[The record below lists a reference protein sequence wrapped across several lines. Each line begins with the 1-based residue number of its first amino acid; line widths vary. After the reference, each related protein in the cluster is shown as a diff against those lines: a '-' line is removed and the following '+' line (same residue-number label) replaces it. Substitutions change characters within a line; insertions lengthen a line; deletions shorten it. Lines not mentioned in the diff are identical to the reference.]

1 MKVLAINGSPNKK
14 GNTYHAL
21 KIVTD
26 QLDKQGFETEILHL
40 GKAPIRGCTACG
52 ICAKKKNE
60 KCIFDDDIV
69 NEGIQKIKEADG
81 LLLGSPV
88 HFAAMSGAMKSF
100 LDRAFYVQG
109 SNSGLFRHKV
119 GAAISVVR
127 RSGEIP
133 TFNQLT
139 NYLHYAEMM
148 IPSGNYWNSIHGRL
162 PGEVLEDKE
171 GVQIMEVLANNMAW
185 LLNMIDKSD
194 IPAPPRV
201 EKEWTHFIR

>member
-1 MKVLAINGSPNKK
+1 MKVIAINGSPKKK

-26 QLDKQGFETEILHL
+26 QLESQGIETEIFSL
-40 GKAPIRGCTACG
+40 GKSPIRGCTGCG
-52 ICAKKKNE
+52 ICAKKKNN
-60 KCIFDDDIV
+60 KCIYDDDIV
-69 NEGIQKIKEADG
+69 NEGIEKIMEADG
-81 LLLGSPV
+81 VILGSPV

-109 SNSGLFRHKV
+109 SNDGLFRHKV

-133 TFNQLT
+133 TFTQLT
-139 NYLHYAEMM
+139 NYLLYSEMM
-148 IPSGNYWNSIHGRL
+148 VPSANYWNAIHGRL

-171 GVQIMEVLANNMAW
+171 GIQTLTVLANNMAW
-185 LLNMIDKSD
+185 LMKIMKNTD

-201 EKEWTHFIR
+201 EKEWMHFIR